1 MRNSASPRKVPPM
14 PLATWSLRDGCV
26 FSPAISQTTLP
37 ANA

>member
-14 PLATWSLRDGCV
+14 PLATWSLRDGWV
-26 FSPAISQTTLP
+26 VSPTISQKALP